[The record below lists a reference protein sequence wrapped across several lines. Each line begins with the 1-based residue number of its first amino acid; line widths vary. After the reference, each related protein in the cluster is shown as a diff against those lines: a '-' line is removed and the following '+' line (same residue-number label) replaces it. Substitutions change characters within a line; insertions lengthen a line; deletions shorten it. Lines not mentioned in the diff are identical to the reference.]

1 MQQHKITCKTNHST
15 CNLKFKTKNKAYYG
29 DVSTIVIFSYALA
42 CQNMWE
48 KNYNPSHFYK
58 QDMPYLYETR
68 KATPHARYK
77 FWVTTQETSVI
88 FFVDN

>member
-1 MQQHKITCKTNHST
+1 
-15 CNLKFKTKNKAYYG
+15 
-29 DVSTIVIFSYALA
+29 
-42 CQNMWE
+42 MWE